1 MLYSSGKN
9 KYDTLDNLLGE
20 MLIDIRALADHF
32 LMASPNIN
40 RGYQEIWRKGPHVGF
55 T

>member
-32 LMASPNIN
+32 LMVLPNIN
-40 RGYQEIWRKGPHVGF
+40 KHF
-55 T
+55 